1 MSLNAFLKDCP
12 KASMPLE
19 LLCSEDPSAP
29 EALYALKEIV
39 NDNIIAIVINHFVY
53 NKNS

>member
-1 MSLNAFLKDCP
+1 MFIKDCP

-19 LLCSEDPSAP
+19 LLYSEDPSAP
-29 EALYALKEIV
+29 KALYALKEIV
-39 NDNIIAIVINHFVY
+39 NDNVVAIVINHFVY